1 MPHARILLV
10 EDESIVAMDIQQRLE
25 DMDYKVV
32 GCVSTGNQVIPEI
45 ERTHPDLVLMDIM
58 LKGKMDGIHV
68 AQVIRRQF
76 FLPVVY
82 LTALADDKTLHRAE
96 KTDPFGFILKPFND
110 TDLHATI
117 ELALYKFQADR
128 MLRENEQWL
137 TTTLRSMSDGVI
149 ATDAGGHIKLM
160 NVVAEKLTGWTLSKA
175 HGKNVNE
182 VVKIVGPARQTI
194 QWDMISGAPLSDEVL
209 KQCRD
214 SLLLLPKSDHA
225 IATPVDVSVSPLH
238 DARGQGMGIVLVV
251 HDRTEQTRA
260 DAALEEE
267 RNLLRTLIDTFP
279 DSIYIK
285 DTSSHFI
292 IGNQAL
298 AARMGAAHPG
308 EIIGKTDFDYYP
320 QAYAEK
326 FQADEQ
332 RIIKTNQPLINQEE
346 ESIDVAGISR
356 WLLTTKVPF
365 CNRAGE
371 VIGLVG
377 TGRDITERKHQ
388 QAEQEAIEARIR
400 EYQKLESIG
409 TLAAGIAHDF
419 NNMLMGIQGNV
430 ELAQMNLNSVQSVGN
445 SLKDIKTSCQ
455 QAADLVRQLL
465 AYAGKGSYRMEPVNL
480 SAMIRQMLPLIQPLV
495 SKKAEVQLQL
505 DDHIPLVNGD
515 AMQIRQVIMNLIIN
529 ASEALGDLPGFIRM
543 ETGRMTVDAR
553 YVASAYRQSPLPA
566 GGYAYIQVS
575 DSGCGMDARTQAQLF
590 EPFFTTKFIGR
601 GLGLPVILGIIRKH
615 AGDIHV
621 ESAPGKGTSIKF
633 LLPCCLDSSCTAGTV
648 GI

>member
-1 MPHARILLV
+1 MPPARILLA
-10 EDESIVAMDIQQRLE
+10 EDESIVAMDIQHRLE
-25 DMDYKVV
+25 CMDYKVV
-32 GCVSTGNQVIPEI
+32 GWVTAGNQIIPEI

-58 LKGKMDGIHV
+58 LKGKMDGIHA
-68 AQVIRRQF
+68 AQAIQQQF

-82 LTALADDKTLHRAE
+82 LTALADDNTLRRAKKTG
-96 KTDPFGFILKPFND
+96 PFGFIIKPFND
-110 TDLHATI
+110 TDLHTTI

-128 MLRENEQWL
+128 ILRENEQQL

-149 ATDAGGHIKLM
+149 ATDTGGQVKLM
-160 NVVAEKLTGWTLSKA
+160 NAVAEKLTGWSLSEA
-175 HGKNVNE
+175 RGKNANA
-182 VVKIVGPARQTI
+182 VVKIVGPAHQVI
-194 QWDMISGAPLSDEVL
+194 QWDMLSGAPLSDEVL
-209 KQCRD
+209 KSFRD
-214 SLLLLPKSDHA
+214 SLLLLPKSDRA
-225 IATPVDVSVSPLH
+225 VPIPVDVSVSPLH
-238 DARGQGMGIVLVV
+238 DARGQSMGIVLVV
-251 HDRTEQTRA
+251 RDRTEQTRA
-260 DAALEEE
+260 EAALEEE

-575 DSGCGMDARTQAQLF
+575 DSGCGMDDRTQAQLF